1 MVVGHVDRGEV
12 QLFERVLLHFFNL
25 IMRNIDRI
33 GEPQSVEHLIV
44 NFLYL
49 ISSEVNSADPSFN
62 CLKSLSSNL
71 VDLIIFKVEPPQ
83 KSHSSETVCI
93 QFCYIVLGQV
103 ENRCNKQSQTTEICG
118 ILREMQS
125 LLVVS
130 R

>member
-25 IMRNIDRI
+25 IMRNIERI
-33 GEPQSVEHLIV
+33 GESQSVEHLIV

-83 KSHSSETVCI
+83 KSHSSEAVRI
-93 QFCYIVLGQV
+93 QSGDVVFRQV
-103 ENRCNKQSQTTEICG
+103 EYG
-118 ILREMQS
+118 
-125 LLVVS
+125 
-130 R
+130 